1 MLGVSSDSLET
12 HSEFS
17 RKHSLGFPLIAD
29 EDGTLRRDYGWGR
42 VTFLIDK
49 DGIVRYIQ
57 KGVPRNDEFLRE
69 IRKLNEESPSVE
81 KKTG

>member
-1 MLGVSSDSLET
+1 MSSDSLET
-12 HSEFS
+12 HREFS
-17 RKHSLGFPLIAD
+17 EKHGLGFPLIAD
-29 EDGTLRRDYGWGR
+29 DDGALRRAYGWGR

-69 IRKLNEESPSVE
+69 IRTLNEESRSVE
-81 KKTG
+81 KKTD